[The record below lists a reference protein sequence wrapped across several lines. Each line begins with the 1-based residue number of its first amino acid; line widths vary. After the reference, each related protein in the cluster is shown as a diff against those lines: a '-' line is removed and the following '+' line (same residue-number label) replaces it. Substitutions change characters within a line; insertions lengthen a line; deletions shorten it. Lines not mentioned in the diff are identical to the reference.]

1 MHHFAYR
8 AGHLYCEDVALEA
21 IASAIGTPVYVYS
34 AATLERHLAVFR
46 AAFSPRDIDIAFAV
60 KANANVA
67 VLATLAAA
75 GAGADTV
82 SAGEIARALK
92 AGIPASR
99 MIFSG
104 VGKTKQELQYALGF
118 GIGQINVES
127 HAELEMLAELAQAS
141 GAKPQ
146 IAVRVN
152 PDIAAGTHDK
162 ITTGA
167 AENKFGVPVADALA
181 LYAQASQSPHLN
193 PVGLA
198 VHIGSQIKDLSP
210 LRSAFLRL
218 REMTMELRTAG
229 YTVTRLDLGGG
240 LGVPYQAEHDPPTPA
255 AYAAVVEN
263 TLGDLDVLFSF
274 EPGRLI
280 AGNAGILLTR
290 VIRHQPRPN
299 RDIIVLDAGMN
310 DLIRPAMYEAFHELI
325 PVKEPKGAARQS
337 FDLVG
342 PVCETG
348 DTFAK
353 NRLLPPMDAG
363 DLAVFM
369 TAGAYG
375 ATMSSTYNGRALVPE
390 VLVNG
395 DQFAVVRDRI
405 DIEQKLS
412 HERLPPWMKAG

>member
-1 MHHFAYR
+1 
-8 AGHLYCEDVALEA
+8 
-21 IASAIGTPVYVYS
+21 
-34 AATLERHLAVFR
+34 
-46 AAFSPRDIDIAFAV
+46 
-60 KANANVA
+60 
-67 VLATLAAA
+67 
-75 GAGADTV
+75 
-82 SAGEIARALK
+82 
-92 AGIPASR
+92 
-99 MIFSG
+99 
-104 VGKTKQELQYALGF
+104 
-118 GIGQINVES
+118 
-127 HAELEMLAELAQAS
+127 
-141 GAKPQ
+141 
-146 IAVRVN
+146 
-152 PDIAAGTHDK
+152 
-162 ITTGA
+162 
-167 AENKFGVPVADALA
+167 
-181 LYAQASQSPHLN
+181 
-193 PVGLA
+193 
-198 VHIGSQIKDLSP
+198 
-210 LRSAFLRL
+210 
-218 REMTMELRTAG
+218 MTMELRTAG